1 MVGESELSNFFR
13 ARLGFAENPKNE
25 MIFKGP
31 KRGSFS
37 FEFEF
42 APRTKKEADTA
53 LEIIEVFRYYM
64 SPEVSLSTSI
74 LFAPQEFEITV
85 VNLNSKFTENGETF
99 GSEVNTTM
107 PKIGRCYLSN
117 VKVNYTPDDR
127 SAFFQNGQATRILLS
142 LKFDQI
148 NFITKQGILDGF

>member
-1 MVGESELSNFFR
+1 
-13 ARLGFAENPKNE
+13 
-25 MIFKGP
+25 
-31 KRGSFS
+31 
-37 FEFEF
+37 
-42 APRTKKEADTA
+42 
-53 LEIIEVFRYYM
+53 
-64 SPEVSLSTSI
+64 
-74 LFAPQEFEITV
+74 
-85 VNLNSKFTENGETF
+85 
-99 GSEVNTTM
+99 M

>member
-1 MVGESELSNFFR
+1 
-13 ARLGFAENPKNE
+13 
-25 MIFKGP
+25 
-31 KRGSFS
+31 
-37 FEFEF
+37 
-42 APRTKKEADTA
+42 
-53 LEIIEVFRYYM
+53 M

-99 GSEVNTTM
+99 GSEVNATM